1 MLDSQGTNIRK
12 NYFYITQEQPE
23 GEQQILI
30 EDHSTTIALLDLQT
44 YHWVIVLRKSDGIK
58 NFLKPGVW
66 YSSLIKTMRY
76 FVYATFTLM
85 LFIRVG

>member
-44 YHWVIVLRKSDGIK
+44 YH
-58 NFLKPGVW
+58 
-66 YSSLIKTMRY
+66 
-76 FVYATFTLM
+76 
-85 LFIRVG
+85 

>member
-23 GEQQILI
+23 GEQQLLI

-44 YHWVIVLRKSDGIK
+44 YHWVIVLRKSDGTK
-58 NFLKPGVW
+58 SFLKDWGV
-66 YSSLIKTMRY
+66 I
-76 FVYATFTLM
+76 FVPY
-85 LFIRVG
+85 